1 MFYVSL
7 FKISTDKKQLTK
19 RVKKVYSIIV
29 KSRREN
35 KNFRYRTLKRCSMD
49 CKRILTVQDLSC
61 VGQCS
66 LTVALPVLSAMGV
79 ETAVLP
85 TSILSNHTMFSGF
98 TKFDLDGEI
107 DKITAMWGEQ
117 KFTFDALYTGYV
129 GNSFL
134 VNKIN
139 GIKHALT
146 SGRIYVDP
154 AMADHGKLYPGFD
167 EKYVKAMA
175 ELCHGASVI
184 LPNVS
189 EACLLLDIDYKTFD
203 GEEIQVLAKRLA
215 DKFDASVV
223 LKGVE
228 EKGQTGV
235 CVYDKEKNKTELYVH
250 EKISTSY
257 HGTGDIYASCFVG
270 LVERGYSYYD
280 SAKISADFVVGCITA
295 TLSDKE
301 HFYGVHF
308 ESELKNLLKRIETD
322 KG

>member
-1 MFYVSL
+1 M
-7 FKISTDKKQLTK
+7 
-19 RVKKVYSIIV
+19 
-29 KSRREN
+29 N
-35 KNFRYRTLKRCSMD
+35 

-98 TKFDLDGEI
+98 TKFDLDAQIDEI
-107 DKITAMWGEQ
+107 IAMWGKQ

-134 VNKIN
+134 VNKLN
-139 GIKHALT
+139 GIKRALT
-146 SGRIYVDP
+146 SGKIYVDP

-167 EKYVKAMA
+167 KEYVKAMA
-175 ELCHGASVI
+175 ELCYGASVI

-203 GEEIQVLAKRLA
+203 GEEIKTLAKRLA
-215 DKFDASVV
+215 DKFNASVV

-228 EKGQTGV
+228 EKGKTGV
-235 CVYDKEKNKTELYVH
+235 CVYNYENADVQVYVH

-270 LVERGYSYYD
+270 LVERGYSYYEA
-280 SAKISADFVVGCITA
+280 AKISADFVVGCIA
-295 TLSDKE
+295 STLPDKE

>member
-1 MFYVSL
+1 
-7 FKISTDKKQLTK
+7 
-19 RVKKVYSIIV
+19 
-29 KSRREN
+29 
-35 KNFRYRTLKRCSMD
+35 MD

-66 LTVALPVLSAMGV
+66 LTVALPVLSALGI

-98 TKFDLDGEI
+98 TKFDLDDEI
-107 DKITAMWGEQ
+107 DKIIAMWDKQ

-129 GNSFL
+129 GNTNL

-139 GIKHALT
+139 GIKNSLT
-146 SGRIYVDP
+146 DGKIYVDP

-167 EKYVKAMA
+167 EEYVKAMA
-175 ELCHGASVI
+175 ELCYGASVI

-189 EACLLLDIDYKTFD
+189 EACLLLDIDYKSFN

-215 DKFDASVV
+215 EKFNASVV

-235 CVYDKEKNKTELYVH
+235 CVYDKESGKTELYVH

-270 LVERGYSYYD
+270 LVERGYSFYE
-280 SAKISADFVVGCITA
+280 SAKISADFVVGCITS
-295 TLSDKE
+295 TLEDKE

-308 ESELKNLLKRIETD
+308 ESELTRLLKRIETD